1 MKLMGKIITVICTLF
16 LLVSGMCVFADTSDP
31 VVSLSYL
38 QEIFMPAMKNE
49 IKEDTSFQVAVIPK
63 GKTFQGDEGCEFI
76 VRSGEAVSVIAENG
90 GLCDITAGRDIGANE
105 EIVKNHMIII
115 PRSDG
120 RGFVAKT
127 DVIIMV
133 KGSYGVN

>member
-1 MKLMGKIITVICTLF
+1 MKIFGRVVTIVCTIMV
-16 LLVSGMCVFADTSDP
+16 LVSGFCVFADESDP

-38 QEIFMPAMKNE
+38 QEIFLPALKNE
-49 IKEDTSFQVAVIPK
+49 VKESTTFQVAVIPK
-63 GKTFQGDEGCEFI
+63 GKTFVGEESCELI

-90 GLCDITAGRDIGANE
+90 GLCDVTVGRDIGANE
-105 EIVKNHMIII
+105 EIQKNHHLII
-115 PRSDG
+115 PRSDE

-133 KGSYGVN
+133 KGNYSVK